1 MNGVCS
7 TLEMFN
13 VDVDEKEKRT
23 ELSLSKIKTIERI
36 YGAMRKIDFICN
48 SHIKDKDIK
57 NKKMLGV

>member
-48 SHIKDKDIK
+48 SHIKDEGI
-57 NKKMLGV
+57 